1 VAALRFSR
9 RELTI
14 AAGLMLA
21 FAVPLTVTLLLT
33 GSQAAPAKP
42 EAKSTAKTTAKAAA
56 VAMHRLVLPINT
68 DDPTTMRALIS
79 TSLNLPK
86 YYQERNE
93 AFTIEVVAYNAG
105 VHMLRADTSPVKDL
119 LRLLRSV
126 NANIRFVV
134 CDATK
139 LGMERQEGRPVTLI
153 DGVEIVPSG
162 PGRIIELQEAGWS
175 YIRS

>member
-1 VAALRFSR
+1 MRFSR
-9 RELTI
+9 RELII
-14 AAGLMLA
+14 AVGLILA
-21 FAVPLTVTLLLT
+21 FLVPLTVTLLLT

-42 EAKSTAKTTAKAAA
+42 PAKASP

-119 LRLLRSV
+119 LRVLRSV
-126 NANIRFVV
+126 NPNIRFVV
-134 CDATK
+134 CDATR

-153 DGVEIVPSG
+153 DNVDLVPSG

>member
-1 VAALRFSR
+1 MRISR
-9 RELTI
+9 RKLTTI
-14 AAGLMLA
+14 AALVLA
-21 FAVPLTVTLLLT
+21 FVLPLTVTLLLT
-33 GSQAAPAKP
+33 GSEAANSKSQAKP
-42 EAKSTAKTTAKAAA
+42 ASP
-56 VAMHRLVLPINT
+56 VLHRLVLPINT

-105 VHMLRADTSPVKDL
+105 VHMLRADTSPVKDM
-119 LRLLRSV
+119 LRVLRTFNS
-126 NANIRFVV
+126 NIRFVV
-134 CDATK
+134 CEATK
-139 LGMERQEGRPVTLI
+139 LGMERQEGRPITLI
-153 DGVEIVPSG
+153 DNVDLVPSG

>member
-1 VAALRFSR
+1 VGAAVTRFSR
-9 RELTI
+9 REMTT
-14 AAGLMLA
+14 AAGLILA
-21 FAVPLTVTLLLT
+21 FAVPLTATLLLT
-33 GSQAAPAKP
+33 GSEPAVSKP
-42 EAKSTAKTTAKAAA
+42 QAKSALPP
-56 VAMHRLVLPINT
+56 MHRLVLPINT

-105 VHMLRADTSPVKDL
+105 VHMLRADTSPVKDM
-119 LRLLRSV
+119 LRVLRTV
-126 NANIRFVV
+126 NSNIRFVV
-134 CDATK
+134 CEATK
-139 LGMERQEGRPVTLI
+139 LGMERQEGRPMTLI
-153 DGVEIVPSG
+153 DGVDLVPSG

>member
-1 VAALRFSR
+1 MRISR

-14 AAGLMLA
+14 VAGLVLA
-21 FAVPLTVTLLLT
+21 FVVPLTVTLLLT
-33 GSQAAPAKP
+33 RSEAADSKSQTKP
-42 EAKSTAKTTAKAAA
+42 AA
-56 VAMHRLVLPINT
+56 VRMHRLVLPINT

-105 VHMLRADTSPVKDL
+105 VHMLRADTSPVKDM
-119 LRLLRSV
+119 LRVLRAV
-126 NANIRFVV
+126 NSNIRFVV
-134 CDATK
+134 CEATK
-139 LGMERQEGRPVTLI
+139 LGMERQEGHSITLI
-153 DGVEIVPSG
+153 DNVDLVPSG

>member
-1 VAALRFSR
+1 MRLSR
-9 RELTI
+9 RELTT
-14 AAGLMLA
+14 AVGLILA
-21 FAVPLTVTLLLT
+21 FVVPLTVTLLLT
-33 GSQAAPAKP
+33 GSGAADSKP
-42 EAKSTAKTTAKAAA
+42 QTKPGSIR
-56 VAMHRLVLPINT
+56 VHRLVLPINT

-105 VHMLRADTSPVKDL
+105 VHMLRADTSPVKEM
-119 LRLLRSV
+119 LRILRGV
-126 NANIRFVV
+126 NSNIRFVV
-134 CDATK
+134 CEATK
-139 LGMERQEGRPVTLI
+139 LGMERQEGRAITLI
-153 DGVEIVPSG
+153 DNVDLVPSG

>member
-1 VAALRFSR
+1 MRLSR

-14 AAGLMLA
+14 AMRLILA
-21 FAVPLTVTLLLT
+21 FVAPLTVILLLT
-33 GSQAAPAKP
+33 GSGAADSKPQPKPA
-42 EAKSTAKTTAKAAA
+42 AS
-56 VAMHRLVLPINT
+56 VRMHRLVLPINT

-105 VHMLRADTSPVKDL
+105 VHMLRADTSPVKDM
-119 LRLLRSV
+119 LRILRGV
-126 NANIRFVV
+126 NPNIRFVV
-134 CDATK
+134 CEATK
-139 LGMERQEGRPVTLI
+139 LGMERQEGHPITLI
-153 DGVEIVPSG
+153 DNVDLVPSG
-162 PGRIIELQEAGWS
+162 PGRIIELQEADWS

>member
-1 VAALRFSR
+1 MRLSR
-9 RELTI
+9 RKWT
-14 AAGLMLA
+14 AAIGLILA
-21 FAVPLTVTLLLT
+21 FAIPLTATLLLT
-33 GSQAAPAKP
+33 GSEAAAPKP
-42 EAKSTAKTTAKAAA
+42 QEKPAP
-56 VAMHRLVLPINT
+56 VRMHRLVLPINT

-79 TSLNLPK
+79 TALNLPK

-93 AFTIEVVAYNAG
+93 PFTIEVVAYNAG

-119 LRLLRSV
+119 LRVLKSV
-126 NANIRFVV
+126 NTNIRFVV
-134 CDATK
+134 CEMTK

-153 DGVEIVPSG
+153 DGVELVPSG

>member
-1 VAALRFSR
+1 MRLETDVMRLSR
-9 RELTI
+9 RVLATT
-14 AAGLMLA
+14 AGLMLA
-21 FAVPLTVTLLLT
+21 FAIPFAVTLLLT
-33 GSQAAPAKP
+33 GSVSAVSKKP
-42 EAKSTAKTTAKAAA
+42 EQTAQPR
-56 VAMHRLVLPINT
+56 MHRLVLPINS

-105 VHMLRADTSPVKDL
+105 VHMLRADTSPVKDM
-119 LRLLRSV
+119 LRVLRTV
-126 NANIRFVV
+126 NPNIRFVV
-134 CDATK
+134 CEATK
-139 LGMERQEGRPVTLI
+139 LGMERQEGHPVTLI
-153 DGVEIVPSG
+153 ENVDLVPSG

>member
-1 VAALRFSR
+1 MRLSR
-9 RELTI
+9 RELMT
-14 AAGLMLA
+14 AVGLMLA
-21 FAVPLTVTLLLT
+21 FVVPLTVTLLLT
-33 GSQAAPAKP
+33 GSEPAVSKP
-42 EAKSTAKTTAKAAA
+42 QAKAAA

-105 VHMLRADTSPVKDL
+105 VHMLRTDTSPVKDL
-119 LRLLRSV
+119 LRVLRTV
-126 NANIRFVV
+126 NSNIRFVV
-134 CDATK
+134 CEATRR
-139 LGMERQEGRPVTLI
+139 GMERSEGHPITLI
-153 DGVEIVPSG
+153 DGVDLVPSG